1 MGEALMLI
9 NVVEE
14 EEARVAVVE
23 NNRLED
29 FYLERASGDRV
40 VGNIYK
46 GRVINVEPSIEAAF
60 LEFGY
65 ERHGFLHVSDVRP
78 SPVGGT
84 AGKNGRSANGP
95 RPEKGIRN
103 LVRPGDEFLVQVIKE
118 GIGEKGPA
126 LTTYLSLPGRH
137 LVLMPGMSLRGVSR
151 RITDEQERRR
161 LRDILKELHVPS
173 DSGVI
178 ARTAAMGRD
187 KRDIER
193 DLDYLGRLW
202 DAVKQR
208 SETSKAPALVYQ
220 ESDQVIRVIRDV
232 FTEDIRNILVDS
244 PQVYE
249 RVRAFLRD
257 VMPHHVRK
265 VKLYDG
271 DQPLFHRYGVEE
283 ELAKMHS
290 RTVQLPCGGSI
301 VLQQTEALV
310 AIDVNSGQ
318 FKGPRDAEESAL
330 QINLEAAEEVARQIR
345 LRDMGGVIVIDFIDM
360 QDKGRRAQVEK
371 ALWTALAKDKARF
384 RMLKMSPFCL
394 VELTRQRRRKSLSQ
408 TTYVECPT
416 CKGTG
421 HLRSTETIALDL
433 IRKLRAG
440 LQRPEVA
447 RVDVD
452 APTAVA
458 NYLNNIM
465 RSRLRELESQT
476 NKVIRV
482 HADPARGPEDHE
494 IAFSKSDGARVNI

>member
-1 MGEALMLI
+1 MAEALMLI

-14 EEARVAVVE
+14 EETRVAVLE
-23 NNRLED
+23 GNRLED
-29 FYLERASGDRV
+29 FYLERASGDRI
-40 VGNIYK
+40 VGSIYK
-46 GRVINVEPSIEAAF
+46 GKVVNVEPNIEAAF
-60 LEFGY
+60 VEFGY
-65 ERHGFLHVSDVRP
+65 DRHGFLHASDLRA
-78 SPVGGT
+78 SAVGS
-84 AGKNGRSANGP
+84 AGGRKGRSGNGP
-95 RPEKGIRN
+95 RGEKTIRG
-103 LVRPGDEFLVQVIKE
+103 LLRPGDELLVQVIKE
-118 GIGEKGPA
+118 GIGDKGPA

-151 RITDEQERRR
+151 RITDEEERRR
-161 LRDILKELHVPS
+161 LRDVLKGLNLVP
-173 DSGVI
+173 DCGVI
-178 ARTAAMGRD
+178 ARTAAVGRD
-187 KRDIER
+187 KRDLER

-202 DAVKQR
+202 GTIRHRAE
-208 SETSKAPALVYQ
+208 SSKAPALLYQ

-232 FTEDIRNILVDS
+232 FTEDIRKILVDS
-244 PQVYE
+244 PQVFE
-249 RVRAFLRD
+249 RVKSFLRE

-265 VKLYDG
+265 VKLYEG
-271 DQPLFHRYGVEE
+271 DQPLFHQYGVEE
-283 ELAKMHS
+283 ELQKMHS
-290 RTVQLPCGGSI
+290 RTVQLPCGGSV
-301 VLQQTEALV
+301 VLEQAEALV

-345 LRDMGGVIVIDFIDM
+345 LRDMGGVVVIDFIDM
-360 QDKGRRAQVEK
+360 QDRGRRAQVEK

-416 CKGTG
+416 CKGSG

-440 LQRPEVA
+440 LQRADVA

-458 NYLNNIM
+458 NYLNNAM

-476 NKVIRV
+476 NKVIQV
-482 HADPARGPEDHE
+482 HADPERGPEDHE
-494 IAFSKSDGARVNI
+494 IVFSKSDGARVKV